1 MAVRITQ
8 VAVEVLETNA
18 DPNVRNTQVAVEVL
32 ETNANPNARVTQVA
46 IEVLEHVNWLQVAQ
60 QFVQV
65 ISNND
70 PANNNLQVAQQF
82 VQILSKN
89 PIAENTFIGDN
100 GDPPASSVWS
110 VQAGTPEIQSN
121 VLEFLV
127 NSGSPTDKVK
137 LKKLTGGDFASYA
150 DINVSENYDQDNWKF
165 GVRADLNSGS
175 YFEINREYD
184 NVNGNNFV
192 VRTADGGSET
202 VYRTSTSITDT
213 KLKVTKTGNTFRGWY
228 WDGTQFVQVGSD
240 ETLGLTADEF
250 WTYMVAET
258 KNNEAQLEVL
268 VSKFTVLS
276 GYFADAFLQNVY
288 LTIIEG

>member
-1 MAVRITQ
+1 MA
-8 VAVEVLETNA
+8 L
-18 DPNVRNTQVAVEVL
+18 RNTQVAVEVL
-32 ETNANPNARVTQVA
+32 ETESDPNLRNTQVA
-46 IEVLEHVNWLQVAQ
+46 VEVLETE
-60 QFVQV
+60 
-65 ISNND
+65 SN
-70 PANNNLQVAQQF
+70 PNLRNTQIAVEVLEVTNLMQVAQQF
-82 VQILSKN
+82 VQIISNNDPTNSIQVAQQFVQIISKN
-89 PIAENTFIGDN
+89 PIAANTFEGDD
-100 GDPPASSVWS
+100 GDPPDNSIWS

-121 VLEFLV
+121 ELEFLV
-127 NSGSPTDKVK
+127 NSGSTLDKVK
-137 LKKLTGGDFASYA
+137 LKKVVGGDFASYA
-150 DINVSENYDQDNWKF
+150 EIDVSENYDQDNWKF
-165 GVRADLNSGS
+165 GVRTDLNSGS

-213 KLKVTKTGNTFRGWY
+213 KLKVTKSGNTFRGWY
-228 WDGTQFVQVGSD
+228 WDGDQFVQVGSD

-258 KNNEAQLEVL
+258 KNNEAQLKVL

>member
-1 MAVRITQ
+1 MAVRNTQ
-8 VAVEVLETNA
+8 VTVEVLETEAN
-18 DPNVRNTQVAVEVL
+18 PTVRNTQVAVEVM
-32 ETNANPNARVTQVA
+32 
-46 IEVLEHVNWLQVAQ
+46 EVVNYLQVAQ

-70 PANNNLQVAQQF
+70 PANTLQVAQQF
-82 VQILSKN
+82 VQVISKN
-89 PIAENTFIGDN
+89 PIAENTFEGTN
-100 GDPPASSVWS
+100 GDPPDSDVWS
-110 VQAGTPEIQSN
+110 VQLGTPEIQSN
-121 VLEFLV
+121 ELEFLV
-127 NSGSPTDKVK
+127 NSVSPTDKVK
-137 LKKLTGGDFASYA
+137 LKKLVGGDFASYA
-150 DINVSENYDQDNWKF
+150 DIDVSENYDQDNWKF
-165 GVRADLNSGS
+165 GVRTDLNSGS

-202 VYRTSTSITDT
+202 VYRTPTSVTNT
-213 KLKVTKTGNTFRGWY
+213 KLKVTKAGNTFRGWY
-228 WDGTQFVQVGSD
+228 WDGSAFVQVGSD
-240 ETLGLTADEF
+240 ETLGLSADEF

-268 VSKFTVLS
+268 VSKFTILS